1 MNYLANPQML
11 WLLPVPL
18 VFYIFLR
25 PFKRGAGDALKIP
38 FINDLKC
45 IAENKNS
52 LSLRSGKYVSHLMNL
67 FLLGLAW
74 ICFVCALCCPQN
86 AGEPKPLRNEG
97 RDILLVLDISNSMR
111 ERDFEYAG
119 KYYDRMSAVK
129 SVVNKFIDE
138 RTQDKIGLVLFG
150 TRAYLQAPLT
160 YDKHS
165 LKEILANTEAGMA
178 GNSTSI
184 GDAIGLAL
192 KNLTFDTKNPDN
204 KVIILLTDGENN
216 DGSIS
221 FPEAIK
227 LAKDEKIKVYTIG
240 AAGDETSFFGGLFSM
255 PSGSGLD
262 ERGLQQLATETKGAY
277 FRAKDVNSLA
287 KIYEK
292 INMLEPQMN
301 DAGVVREVKDLY
313 YIPAT
318 LGLLLLILLWLINEK
333 RKI

>member
-18 VFYIFLR
+18 IFYIFLR

-74 ICFVCALCCPQN
+74 ICFVCALCRPQN

-97 RDILLVLDISNSMR
+97 RDILLVLD
-111 ERDFEYAG
+111 
-119 KYYDRMSAVK
+119 
-129 SVVNKFIDE
+129 KFIDE